1 MFYLIAA
8 RGNEVTESVKVLD
21 ANSLE
26 QDFSHPLP
34 AGKKM
39 PAEPPKN
46 ARQALKENVL
56 VYCKFCVFA
65 IIRNV
70 SATYEMPAEP

>member
-1 MFYLIAA
+1 MRAPHQQHNDKHRSLVMGAF
-8 RGNEVTESVKVLD
+8 EVALVIDFQNLL
-21 ANSLE
+21 N
-26 QDFSHPLP
+26 QGFSHPLP

-56 VYCKFCVFA
+56 L
-65 IIRNV
+65 
-70 SATYEMPAEP
+70 